1 MNTVCI
7 ILLISCFEQSNLSIW
22 ALLPKLSH
30 DDGSVSLTYCFDFVY
45 KHIWLC
51 TYFLK
56 CNGLFL
62 ICINLAWSWVVFNI
76 SYLFFWPFPSPHLL
90 SLPYG
95 SHTWSLLSQQLWQ
108 WPTGAASASL
118 WHPLLPMVIA
128 ACLRRRENI
137 LYRAT
142 QQAVFSLKSRSQK
155 FFFHWSL
162 GVYIPVK
169 ICDTDIYVVSYSR
182 KYIYFIFNSS
192 PPLKEDFHQF
202 LSPIFPLLASRRGP
216 SFELWFY
223 WVIFVLSYLNYSLF
237 RM

>member
-1 MNTVCI
+1 M
-7 ILLISCFEQSNLSIW
+7 
-22 ALLPKLSH
+22 
-30 DDGSVSLTYCFDFVY
+30 SLTYCFDFVY

-56 CNGLFL
+56 CNSLFL

-76 SYLFFWPFPSPHLL
+76 SYLFFWPFPSPHLI

-182 KYIYFIFNSS
+182 KYILLFLTALPFKRRFSS
-192 PPLKEDFHQF
+192 ISFSH
-202 LSPIFPLLASRRGP
+202 FPTAGKQKGALLWTVV
-216 SFELWFY
+216 L
-223 WVIFVLSYLNYSLF
+223 LSYICLILF
-237 RM
+237 KLQLIQDVIHVAF